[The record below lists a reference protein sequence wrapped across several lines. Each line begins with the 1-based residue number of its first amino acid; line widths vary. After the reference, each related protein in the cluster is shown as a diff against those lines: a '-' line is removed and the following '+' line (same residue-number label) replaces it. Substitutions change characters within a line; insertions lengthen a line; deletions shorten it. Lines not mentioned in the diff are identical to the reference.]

1 MQTFSR
7 NEPFTQMIITLSIFD
22 KSDLTRGNIC
32 GYYSQAGSRST
43 LVIAASDGCKENREN
58 LKKMWAKLKVWEIK
72 RKLILS
78 MDGKLGNMA
87 MGKQIFYFFIL
98 TFLFFSFP
106 AVGPHSSMQPCLYCT
121 GHKVTAD
128 GRRTNQCA
136 HTWALGRRRSPRLVR
151 DTNSAL
157 QDKAR
162 EKGWSDKRKKKERIN
177 YDSVIGDPL
186 QLPEGTDD
194 IPLLFII
201 PPDPL
206 HYVKLGR

>member
-87 MGKQIFYFFIL
+87 MGKQIFYFLIL
-98 TFLFFSFP
+98 TFLFFSSCWSTQQHA
-106 AVGPHSSMQPCLYCT
+106 AVSLLYRPQ
-121 GHKVTAD
+121 GH
-128 GRRTNQCA
+128 G
-136 HTWALGRRRSPRLVR
+136 
-151 DTNSAL
+151 
-157 QDKAR
+157 
-162 EKGWSDKRKKKERIN
+162 
-177 YDSVIGDPL
+177 
-186 QLPEGTDD
+186 
-194 IPLLFII
+194 
-201 PPDPL
+201 
-206 HYVKLGR
+206 

>member
-87 MGKQIFYFFIL
+87 MGKQIFYFLIL
-98 TFLFFSFP
+98 TFLFFSFLFQLLVHTAACSRASTVP
-106 AVGPHSSMQPCLYCT
+106 ATRSRLTGDAPTNVPTPGPWA
-121 GHKVTAD
+121 GG
-128 GRRTNQCA
+128 GRR
-136 HTWALGRRRSPRLVR
+136 
-151 DTNSAL
+151 
-157 QDKAR
+157 
-162 EKGWSDKRKKKERIN
+162 GWSGTPTARCRIRRERRGGQIRGRKRRE
-177 YDSVIGDPL
+177 
-186 QLPEGTDD
+186 
-194 IPLLFII
+194 
-201 PPDPL
+201 
-206 HYVKLGR
+206 